1 MSTDYSSVQRKLRIL
16 AKDMD
21 NAAEDLAMMR
31 RRMKADA
38 GYALVTVD
46 DLADANVSD
55 SYVYLTGEV
64 ANQLGAA
71 VTRVRDAQSA
81 AEGGA
86 SAARAAGR
94 VHRRKYGELHEIR
107 TARTGSRG
115 KTPKPGFFEE

>member
-86 SAARAAGR
+86 RPARTAGR
-94 VHRRKYGELHEIR
+94 G
-107 TARTGSRG
+107 
-115 KTPKPGFFEE
+115 